1 LCSPFISTY
10 YSSNSGNKI
19 SHTNGEQKSPI
30 DRSKKYIEEV
40 IAARSRNPE
49 KCPFLGKW
57 IKLKIHRVRPVAI
70 AAAKICLA

>member
-1 LCSPFISTY
+1 MTTV
-10 YSSNSGNKI
+10 K
-19 SHTNGEQKSPI
+19 QKSAI